1 MTAMAA
7 PKTPAPAE
15 FLSDSDR
22 KVQKRRYMIML
33 AVTTLG
39 CFAALF
45 GVVGHV
51 SLHQWWGL
59 PLFFLA
65 LAAGFGA
72 QIAFIVG
79 LVKASRPGKG
89 V

>member
-7 PKTPAPAE
+7 SQKPE
-15 FLSDSDR
+15 QVFLTDAGR
-22 KVQKRRYMIML
+22 AQQKRRYWLML
-33 AVTTLG
+33 LVTTLC
-39 CFAALF
+39 CFGALL

-51 SLHQWWGL
+51 SLHQVWGL
-59 PLFFLA
+59 PLFFIA
-65 LAAGFGA
+65 LAVGFGA
-72 QIAFIVG
+72 QIMFIVG